1 MTPHT
6 EETVVSLFT
15 MTGNMVDQTEDT
27 VVSLFTMTGNMV
39 DKTEDAVISLFT
51 MTGNMV
57 YTTLQHLYNVSTN
70 IGKINVIKTDH
81 WRESGVD
88 QIKEVS
94 MYLVSAQL
102 KCFHGSY
109 NTSMFVSNCV

>member
-39 DKTEDAVISLFT
+39 D
-51 MTGNMV
+51 
-57 YTTLQHLYNVSTN
+57 TTLQQLYNVSTS
-70 IGKINVIKTDH
+70 IGKICFIKTDH

-94 MYLVSAQL
+94 MYIVSAQL

-109 NTSMFVSNCV
+109 NISMFVSNCV